1 MNELK
6 MTHIK
11 DVNPMIN
18 NMAIKGRCISIWHS
32 HKLNEE
38 HDPYSLD
45 CVFQDVEVFIFFNLC
60 INKKI
65 HLVYIIFNCLTN
77 VNRMREFRFTSKRS
91 SCLNLN
97 PFFKRDSAI

>member
-6 MTHIK
+6 VTHIK

-45 CVFQDVEVFIFFNLC
+45 CVFQDVEVCIFFFVR
-60 INKKI
+60 INIKFEDF
-65 HLVYIIFNCLTN
+65 YITFNCLTN
-77 VNRMREFRFTSKRS
+77 VNRMREFRFTSKRN

-97 PFFKRDSAI
+97 LLFKRDSAI

>member
-1 MNELK
+1 MSELR

-45 CVFQDVEVFIFFNLC
+45 CVFQDVEVSICIFFC
-60 INKKI
+60 ILINI
-65 HLVYIIFNCLTN
+65 TF
-77 VNRMREFRFTSKRS
+77 
-91 SCLNLN
+91 
-97 PFFKRDSAI
+97 

>member
-1 MNELK
+1 MQCKIPPMVVFQQVGCIFVFQYSMLLKLICNFKYVFKNLAQKMKELK
-6 MTHIK
+6 VTPIK

-45 CVFQDVEVFIFFNLC
+45 CVFQDVEVYIFIF
-60 INKKI
+60 I
-65 HLVYIIFNCLTN
+65 
-77 VNRMREFRFTSKRS
+77 
-91 SCLNLN
+91 
-97 PFFKRDSAI
+97 